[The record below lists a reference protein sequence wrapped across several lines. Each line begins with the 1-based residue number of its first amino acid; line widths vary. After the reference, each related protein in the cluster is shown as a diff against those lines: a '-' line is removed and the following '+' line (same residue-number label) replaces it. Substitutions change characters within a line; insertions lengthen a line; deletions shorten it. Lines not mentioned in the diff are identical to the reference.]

1 MDSPAPPASLGF
13 ASPDTTSLA
22 MMDWINFCRSLGLE
36 GVVPVE
42 YDRYRP
48 AIVDGLAYFLENVSP
63 ERALEMFVEQADM
76 SETASAG
83 DRLVAI
89 ARHCPALHKLG
100 QVLAR
105 DRRLPVGFR
114 RLLQTLESMKPS
126 GSLPE
131 LRAAVE
137 KEVGSLARIGAVVD
151 EEPLAEASV
160 AVVIPFTLSSS
171 SASFPAGQ
179 RGVFKIL
186 KPGIE
191 EKLEEELNALQGVGA
206 LLDERCEEYG
216 IPAIDYAG
224 TFSQV
229 RDLLSREV
237 CLAAEQEHL
246 ARARRAYQSMT
257 SVVVPEVFPFSTP
270 RVTAMTRVD
279 GIKVTSADTRAGV
292 DRQRLADLIVRAL
305 IAHPLWSPDQMAMF
319 HADPHAGNLFV
330 TDDDKLAILDWS
342 LVGTLSNRERYCLSQ
357 ILLGALT
364 MDSRRIE
371 VAIADLA
378 EGGVD
383 TDALRRVIGEHV
395 QRLSNGTWPGLSWL
409 TNLMD
414 AAATEAR
421 ARFAQNPI
429 MFRKVLH
436 TLKGVLADVSEPC
449 RVDVVLALAFVRQL
463 GRELGQRAL
472 AAPLSR
478 DFPTRI
484 SNAELWHLYFSAPLI
499 GSRLLIP

>member
-1 MDSPAPPASLGF
+1 M
-13 ASPDTTSLA
+13 T
-22 MMDWINFCRSLGLE
+22 DWFDFWRSLGLD
-36 GVVPVE
+36 GVVPAD

-48 AIVDGLAYFLENVSP
+48 AIVDGLSYFLEHLSP
-63 ERALEMFVEQADM
+63 ERGLEMFAEQVAM
-76 SETASAG
+76 PEAASAG
-83 DRLVAI
+83 DRMVAI

-105 DRRLPVGFR
+105 DRRLPAGFR
-114 RLLQTLESMKPS
+114 RLLQTLESMKPRA
-126 GSLPE
+126 SLAE

-137 KEVGSLARIGAVVD
+137 KEVGSLARIGAEMN

-160 AVVIPFTLSSS
+160 AVVIPFTMPSASSS
-171 SASFPAGQ
+171 GGR
-179 RGVFKIL
+179 RGVFKVL

-191 EKLEEELNALQGVGA
+191 EKLREELNALQGVGA

-216 IPAIDYAG
+216 IPAIDYAS

-237 CLAAEQEHL
+237 CLSAEQEHL
-246 ARARRAYQSMT
+246 ERARRAYQPMT
-257 SVVVPEVFPFSTP
+257 AVVVPEVFPYSTP
-270 RVTAMTRVD
+270 RVTAMSRID
-279 GIKVTSADTRAGV
+279 GVKVTSAGTRVGV

-305 IAHPLWSPDQMAMF
+305 IAHPLWSPDQIAMF

-330 TDDDKLAILDWS
+330 TDDERLAILDWS
-342 LVGTLSNRERYCLSQ
+342 LVGTLSDRERHCLSQ

-364 MDSRRIE
+364 VDAPRITA
-371 VAIADLA
+371 AIGGLA

-383 TDALRRVIGEHV
+383 ADALPSVVGAHV
-395 QRLSNGTWPGLSWL
+395 QRLSSGTWPGISWL

-449 RVDVVLALAFVRQL
+449 RVDLVLALAFVRQL
-463 GRELGQRAL
+463 GREVGQRAVAGPL
-472 AAPLSR
+472 AR
-478 DFPTRI
+478 DFPTRM
-484 SNAELWHLYFSAPLI
+484 SNAELWHLYLSAPLI
-499 GSRLLIP
+499 GSRLLIG

>member
-1 MDSPAPPASLGF
+1 
-13 ASPDTTSLA
+13 
-22 MMDWINFCRSLGLE
+22 MMDWISFCRSLGLDD
-36 GVVPVE
+36 VVPVE

-48 AIVDGLAYFLENVSP
+48 AIVDGLSYFLERLSP
-63 ERALEMFVEQADM
+63 ERGLQMFIEQADM
-76 SETASAG
+76 PETASAG

-100 QVLAR
+100 QILAR
-105 DRRLPVGFR
+105 DRRLPLGFR
-114 RLLQTLESMKPS
+114 RLLQTLESMKPQAT
-126 GSLPE
+126 LPE
-131 LRAAVE
+131 LRAALE

-160 AVVIPFTLSSS
+160 AVVIPFTMPSCSSD
-171 SASFPAGQ
+171 SFHRGQ
-179 RGVFKIL
+179 RGVFKLL

-206 LLDERCEEYG
+206 LLDERCEQYG

-237 CLAAEQEHL
+237 CLAAEQDHL
-246 ARARRAYQSMT
+246 ARARRAYQRMK

-270 RVTAMTRVD
+270 RMTAMARID
-279 GIKVTSADTRAGV
+279 GVKVTSADTRDAA

-305 IAHPLWSPDQMAMF
+305 IAHPLWSPDQRAMF

-342 LVGTLSNRERYCLSQ
+342 LVGTLSDHELHCLSQ

-364 MDSRRIE
+364 VDVPRIST
-371 VAIADLA
+371 AIRGLA
-378 EGGVD
+378 VGGVD
-383 TDALRRVIGEHV
+383 ADALRRVVGAHV
-395 QRLSNGTWPGLSWL
+395 QRLSNGTWPGISWL

-463 GRELGQRAL
+463 GSELGQRAF
-472 AAPLSR
+472 AAPLAR
-478 DFPTRI
+478 GFPTRI
-484 SNAELWHLYFSAPLI
+484 SNAELWHLYLSAPLI
-499 GSRLLIP
+499 GSRLLIS

>member
-1 MDSPAPPASLGF
+1 MTDW
-13 ASPDTTSLA
+13 TS
-22 MMDWINFCRSLGLE
+22 FCRSLGLD
-36 GVVPVE
+36 GVVPAE

-48 AIVDGLAYFLENVSP
+48 AIVDGLSYFLEHLSP
-63 ERALEMFVEQADM
+63 ERGLEMFVEQAVM
-76 SETASAG
+76 PETASAG

-89 ARHCPALHKLG
+89 ARNCPALHKLG

-114 RLLQTLESMKPS
+114 RLLQTLESMKPRA
-126 GSLPE
+126 SLAE

-137 KEVGSLARIGAVVD
+137 KEVGSLARIGAVMD

-160 AVVIPFTLSSS
+160 AVVIPFTMS
-171 SASFPAGQ
+171 SASSHAGR
-179 RGVFKIL
+179 RGVFKLL

-206 LLDERCEEYG
+206 LLDARCEEYG

-246 ARARRAYQSMT
+246 ACAQDAYRSMT

-270 RVTAMTRVD
+270 RMTAMARVD
-279 GIKVTSADTRAGV
+279 GIKVTSADTRTGL

-305 IAHPLWSPDQMAMF
+305 IAHPLWSPNQMAMF

-330 TDDDKLAILDWS
+330 TDDDRLAILDWS
-342 LVGTLSNRERYCLSQ
+342 LVGTLTVRERRCLSQ
-357 ILLGALT
+357 VLLGALT
-364 MDSRRIE
+364 MDVGRISA
-371 VAIADLA
+371 AIADLA

-383 TDALRRVIGEHV
+383 ADALRGVVDKHV
-395 QRLSNGTWPGLSWL
+395 QRLSSGTWPGISWL

-414 AAATEAR
+414 ATAIEAR

-449 RVDVVLALAFVRQL
+449 RVDVVLALAFMRQL
-463 GRELGQRAL
+463 GRELGPRAL
-472 AAPLSR
+472 AAPFSR
-478 DFPTRI
+478 NFPTRI
-484 SNAELWHLYFSAPLI
+484 SNAELWHLYLSAPLI
-499 GSRLLIP
+499 GSRLLIA

>member
-1 MDSPAPPASLGF
+1 
-13 ASPDTTSLA
+13 
-22 MMDWINFCRSLGLE
+22 MDWISFCRSLGLDD
-36 GVVPVE
+36 VVPAE
-42 YDRYRP
+42 YNRYRP
-48 AIVDGLAYFLENVSP
+48 AIVDGLSYFLEHLSP
-63 ERALEMFVEQADM
+63 ERGLEMFIEQAAM
-76 SETASAG
+76 PETAGAG

-105 DRRLPVGFR
+105 DRRLPISFR
-114 RLLQTLESMKPS
+114 RLLQTLESMKPRA
-126 GSLPE
+126 SLAE
-131 LRAAVE
+131 LRAALE
-137 KEVGSLARIGAVVD
+137 KEVGSLARLDVLVD

-160 AVVIPFTLSSS
+160 AVVVPFTMS
-171 SASFPAGQ
+171 SASSPAGR
-179 RGVFKIL
+179 RGVFKVL

-191 EKLEEELNALQGVGA
+191 EKLDEELNALQGVGA

-246 ARARRAYQSMT
+246 ACAQRAYQRMT

-270 RVTAMTRVD
+270 RMTAMTRVD
-279 GIKVTSADTRAGV
+279 GVKVTSADTRSGV
-292 DRQRLADLIVRAL
+292 ERQRLADVIVRAL
-305 IAHPLWSPDQMAMF
+305 IAHPLWSPDHEAMF

-330 TDDDKLAILDWS
+330 TDDNKLAILDWS
-342 LVGTLSNRERYCLSQ
+342 LVGTLSERERRCLSQ
-357 ILLGALT
+357 VLLGALT
-364 MDSRRIE
+364 VDAGRIRN
-371 VAIADLA
+371 AIADLA

-383 TDALRRVIGEHV
+383 ADALRRVVGEHV
-395 QRLSNGTWPGLSWL
+395 QRLASGTWPGVSWL

-421 ARFAQNPI
+421 ARFGQNPI

-436 TLKGVLADVSEPC
+436 TLKGVLADVSESC
-449 RVDVVLALAFVRQL
+449 RVDVVLALAFMRQL
-463 GRELGQRAL
+463 GVELGHRAV
-472 AAPLSR
+472 AAPFSR

-484 SNAELWHLYFSAPLI
+484 STAELWHLYLSAPLS
-499 GSRLLIP
+499 GSRLLIA

>member
-1 MDSPAPPASLGF
+1 
-13 ASPDTTSLA
+13 
-22 MMDWINFCRSLGLE
+22 MDWISFCRSLGLDD
-36 GVVPVE
+36 VVPAE
-42 YDRYRP
+42 YDRYRH
-48 AIVDGLAYFLENVSP
+48 AIVDGLSYFLEHVSP
-63 ERALEMFVEQADM
+63 ERGLEMFLEQVDM
-76 SETASAG
+76 PETASAG

-105 DRRLPVGFR
+105 DRRLPAGFR
-114 RLLQTLESMKPS
+114 RLLQTLESMKPRAA
-126 GSLPE
+126 LPE
-131 LRAAVE
+131 LRAAIE
-137 KEVGSLARIGAVVD
+137 KEVGSLAGIGVVVD

-160 AVVIPFTLSSS
+160 AVVIPFTMPSSS
-171 SASFPAGQ
+171 SNCSPAGR
-179 RGVFKIL
+179 RGVFKLL

-206 LLDERCEEYG
+206 LLDARCEEYG

-246 ARARRAYQSMT
+246 ARAQDAYRSMT

-270 RVTAMTRVD
+270 RMTAMSRVD
-279 GIKVTSADTRAGV
+279 GIKVTDTRTGL
-292 DRQRLADLIVRAL
+292 DRQRLADLIARAL
-305 IAHPLWSPDQMAMF
+305 IAHPLWSADRMAMF

-330 TDDDKLAILDWS
+330 TGDDKLAILDWS
-342 LVGTLSNRERYCLSQ
+342 LVGTLSARERHCLSQ
-357 ILLGALT
+357 VLLGALT
-364 MDSRRIE
+364 VDAERIAA
-371 VAIADLA
+371 AIADLA

-383 TDALRRVIGEHV
+383 EDALRRIVGEQV
-395 QRLSNGTWPGLSWL
+395 RRLSDGTWPGLSWL

-414 AAATEAR
+414 AAVTEAR

-449 RVDVVLALAFVRQL
+449 RVDLVLALAFLRQL
-463 GRELGQRAL
+463 AREVGQRAL
-472 AAPLSR
+472 AVPFSR
-478 DFPTRI
+478 NFPTRL
-484 SNAELWHLYFSAPLI
+484 SNAELCHLYLSAPLI
-499 GSRLLIP
+499 GSRLLAASSGPAA

>member
-1 MDSPAPPASLGF
+1 
-13 ASPDTTSLA
+13 
-22 MMDWINFCRSLGLE
+22 MDWISFFRSLGLDD
-36 GVVPVE
+36 VVPVE

-48 AIVDGLAYFLENVSP
+48 AIVDALSYFLEHVSP
-63 ERALEMFVEQADM
+63 ERGLEMFLEQADM

-105 DRRLPVGFR
+105 DRRLSPGFR
-114 RLLQTLESMKPS
+114 RLLQTLESMTPRA
-126 GSLPE
+126 SLPA
-131 LRAAVE
+131 LRAALE
-137 KEVGSLARIGAVVD
+137 KEVGPLARLGVVVD

-160 AVVIPFTLSSS
+160 AVVIPFTTSASS
-171 SASFPAGQ
+171 SASSPAG
-179 RGVFKIL
+179 RGVFKLL

-246 ARARRAYQSMT
+246 ELARRAYRSMT

-279 GIKVTSADTRAGV
+279 GIKVTSAGTRDGI
-292 DRQRLADLIVRAL
+292 DRQRLADVMVQAL
-305 IAHPLWSPDQMAMF
+305 IAHPLWSPDPMAMF

-330 TDDDKLAILDWS
+330 TDDNKLAILDWS
-342 LVGTLSNRERYCLSQ
+342 LVGTLSDGERHCLSQ
-357 ILLGALT
+357 VLLGALT
-364 MDSRRIE
+364 IDAERIA

-383 TDALRRVIGEHV
+383 ADVLRRVVAAHV
-395 QRLSNGTWPGLSWL
+395 QRLSSGTWPGLSWL

-414 AAATEAR
+414 AAATEAN
-421 ARFAQNPI
+421 ARFARNPI

-463 GRELGQRAL
+463 GREIGQRAI
-472 AAPLSR
+472 ASPFSR
-478 DFPTRI
+478 DFPSRI
-484 SNAELWHLYFSAPLI
+484 SNAELWHLYLSAPLI
-499 GSRLLIP
+499 GSRLLIPQSGPSA